1 VNGQVNDLESRLRDA
16 YRAAGDT
23 IPPESACDLPERLAR
38 FGPAHRGGGRRPR
51 AISGRVMVPIAA
63 AAAIVVAAVLV
74 PAFESGLLAGHG
86 SQAPLSGGGKGTAS
100 APAVTK
106 HAPATQG
113 PPAEKK
119 SPPRTV
125 SGGAPEFFIS
135 TDGGAEATL
144 YVYSTATAR
153 VVAQIAPPASGEPFE
168 AVAGTSDPLSYVV
181 AMGTDFGCGSHLY
194 ELRLTADGQL
204 SGYKPL
210 AVPTL
215 PEDVLALAVTPDAQS
230 LAYVGEYCGGQG
242 ADGGDIGYV
251 NLATRAISRWTA
263 PKQEDLGSL
272 SLSANGGEIGY
283 AVQPTKLFQPEA
295 GVLATDLP
303 NGSLA
308 ASTQVIVSDSELEPA
323 GTVPDWAVLGPDGRT
338 MYVCGAGVSLG
349 NTPPPATDDPLL
361 TFSGTTLTHTSHL
374 ASSGTCQLSLDPS
387 GRYLLAQTSGGFNTT
402 STPTVQLIDLAT
414 GKATRLPVPAANLG
428 QGQQLFW

>member
-1 VNGQVNDLESRLRDA
+1 MKASVNDIEDRLRDA
-16 YRAAGDT
+16 YRAAAET
-23 IPPESACDLPERLAR
+23 VTPETVRDLPERVVR
-38 FGPAHRGGGRRPR
+38 MGPASRGGGRRRR
-51 AISGRVMVPIAA
+51 AISRRVAVPVAA

-86 SQAPLSGGGKGTAS
+86 SQAPQSGGGKGTAS

-106 HAPATQG
+106 HAPATQR

-119 SPPRTV
+119 GPPQTV
-125 SGGAPEFFIS
+125 SAGAPEFFIS
-135 TDGGAEATL
+135 TDGGAETTL
-144 YVYSTATAR
+144 YVYQTATGR
-153 VVAQIAPPASGEPFE
+153 VVAQIAPPGSGEPFE

-181 AMGTDFGCGSHLY
+181 AMGTDSQCGSRLY
-194 ELRLTADGQL
+194 AMRLTADGQL

-230 LAYVGEYCGGQG
+230 LAYVGEYCNGQSGGE
-242 ADGGDIGYV
+242 GDIGYV
-251 NLATRAISRWTA
+251 NLESGTISRWTA

-272 SLSANGGEIGY
+272 SLSASGGEIGF
-283 AVQPTKLFQPEA
+283 AVQPTKLYQPEA
-295 GVLATDLP
+295 AVLATDLP
-303 NGSLA
+303 SGSLA
-308 ASTQVIVSDSELEPA
+308 ASAQVIVSDSELKPA

-349 NTPPPATDDPLL
+349 NTPPPTTPDPLL
-361 TFSGTTLTHTSHL
+361 TFSGTTLTRTAHL
-374 ASSGTCQLSLDPS
+374 ASSGSCQISLDPS
-387 GRYLLAQTSGGFNTT
+387 GRYLLAQTSGGYNTN
-402 STPTVQLIDLAT
+402 STPTVQLIDLAS